1 VFNYGI
7 HCSRICFSFVLPL
20 DLGSS
25 STEDDAAEELWEG
38 LEHSLLQLG
47 GW

>member
-1 VFNYGI
+1 MAFIV
-7 HCSRICFSFVLPL
+7 REFVSVSCLPL

-25 STEDDAAEELWEG
+25 AEDDAAEELWEG
-38 LEHSLLQLG
+38 LEHSLQQLG